1 MKKYNDVYIALRKKF
16 KDAGIESY
24 ALDARLILAAAAGKT
39 KEQLIRDMNLYVN
52 DDFEGK
58 VDALAERRLSGE
70 HVAYITGE
78 WEFYGLPIAV
88 SPDVLI
94 PRIDTEV
101 VAEKA
106 IELLRGR
113 EEGKRVLDLCCGSG
127 CISAAIAANVPGV
140 RIVAADISLPAL
152 RMCRQTV
159 LKNNLSRYIVCME
172 ADALKP
178 PPMLLGRFDM
188 IVCNPPYIKTA
199 EINDLDPSVRDY
211 EPRRALDGRQDGLDF
226 YWSVIKDWTCIL
238 KEHGCMIFEV
248 GEGQAETVMRIMRD
262 NGFAAV
268 HCFEDTAGV
277 KRAVVGVLQ

>member
-58 VDALAERRLSGE
+58 VDALAERRLAGE

-113 EEGKRVLDLCCGSG
+113 EEAREFW
-127 CISAAIAANVPGV
+127 I
-140 RIVAADISLPAL
+140 
-152 RMCRQTV
+152 
-159 LKNNLSRYIVCME
+159 
-172 ADALKP
+172 
-178 PPMLLGRFDM
+178 
-188 IVCNPPYIKTA
+188 
-199 EINDLDPSVRDY
+199 
-211 EPRRALDGRQDGLDF
+211 
-226 YWSVIKDWTCIL
+226 
-238 KEHGCMIFEV
+238 
-248 GEGQAETVMRIMRD
+248 
-262 NGFAAV
+262 FAAA
-268 HCFEDTAGV
+268 AG
-277 KRAVVGVLQ
+277 A